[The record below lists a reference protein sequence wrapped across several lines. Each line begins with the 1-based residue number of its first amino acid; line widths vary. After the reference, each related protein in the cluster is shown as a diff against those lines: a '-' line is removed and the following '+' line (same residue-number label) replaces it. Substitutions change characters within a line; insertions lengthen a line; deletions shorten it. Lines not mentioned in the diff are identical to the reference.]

1 MRSKDVVL
9 QWCEC
14 SVCHC
19 RIKALETERQSK
31 KCEVISLE
39 KSQEVLRVKVLEL
52 ERSLESS
59 RAESVGSQRELAEY
73 RAKARKILEEK
84 EKFISTLR
92 AGGHTEDQSELRQAE
107 VEQMSRERNLYQEET
122 FNLAAQLVTARQ
134 ELASCEERLQRE
146 ENSQHCLLSDLN
158 RRLHFETERREELE
172 SEVSR
177 QAEELRYTRL
187 AFLKTFFQRK
197 IWTFFNFT
205 QSFGGLSFCYS
216 TGKI

>member
-1 MRSKDVVL
+1 
-9 QWCEC
+9 
-14 SVCHC
+14 
-19 RIKALETERQSK
+19 
-31 KCEVISLE
+31 
-39 KSQEVLRVKVLEL
+39 
-52 ERSLESS
+52 
-59 RAESVGSQRELAEY
+59 
-73 RAKARKILEEK
+73 
-84 EKFISTLR
+84 
-92 AGGHTEDQSELRQAE
+92 
-107 VEQMSRERNLYQEET
+107 MSRERNLYQEET

-205 QSFGGLSFCYS
+205 QSFGGLSFCYL